1 MVLPEIKGSI
11 KWSRAINNEAFS
23 DLPSSSE
30 AARGNIQLV
39 KQSCSLS
46 NTQAHARDSPVTRSV
61 LFSPER
67 RPLSVRCSSSEYPF
81 DEHATI
87 KPSLRST
94 F

>member
-1 MVLPEIKGSI
+1 MVLPEIKESI

-30 AARGNIQLV
+30 AARGNIHLI

-46 NTQAHARDSPVTRSV
+46 NTQAHVHDSPVTCCA
-61 LFSPER
+61 LFSPEL

-81 DEHATI
+81 YEHVTI